1 MDITRDTTEEE
12 KRKRVVLALVLSS
25 YLVVGIDGSLVIT
38 AIAEIASDLHLG
50 DMAMSWVQNAYVLAF
65 GGFML
70 AGGRLGDIY
79 GRKRLFCISI
89 VLFCIGSLG
98 AGLSQTASL
107 MIVSRFAQGVGSA
120 AMAPHGL
127 LPRERKGESRGM
139 VWQHI
144 GTGTLRRVGAW
155 RRHHELRIMA
165 MGLFGQHSPNIGN
178 VCIRSQMAA

>member
-1 MDITRDTTEEE
+1 
-12 KRKRVVLALVLSS
+12 
-25 YLVVGIDGSLVIT
+25 
-38 AIAEIASDLHLG
+38 
-50 DMAMSWVQNAYVLAF
+50 
-65 GGFML
+65 ML

-98 AGLSQTASL
+98 AGLSQTATQ

-120 AMAPHGL
+120 AMAPAALGL
-127 LPRERKGESRGM
+127 IMDYFQGKERVESRGM
-139 VWQHI
+139 VWQYI

-178 VCIRSQMAA
+178 VCIRNQMAA

>member
-70 AGGRLGDIY
+70 AGGRLVADSHADDCLTLCT
-79 GRKRLFCISI
+79 RRRLCRDGT
-89 VLFCIGSLG
+89 CGTR
-98 AGLSQTASL
+98 AH
-107 MIVSRFAQGVGSA
+107 
-120 AMAPHGL
+120 HGL